1 MILNVTS
8 IERTKMKRNL
18 QKTAGAELT
27 RRHWVKPLAVI
38 SNNRGKASAS
48 IAGLVVFLLGIGLT
62 LFVIANPMKVGL
74 FEKVSSAITGKGTE
88 DTAGGRKVK
97 FWRNPMDPTVTSP
110 VFTKDSMGMDYLPV
124 YEDELTGGGAAAES
138 GIKIDPATV
147 QNIGVITAPVNRGD
161 LRLEIRTVGNLDYN
175 QKSIYLVNTKYEGW
189 IEKVHVNYVGQEVR
203 KGQPLFDIYSPE
215 LVSAQEEYLIAL
227 KYRDEMKAKEV
238 PDADADADYLIQASR
253 NRLRYWDISDEQIK
267 RLEDEGELRKTLT
280 VVSPA
285 TGVVIEKQDRALDG
299 MKVEAGLNLYK
310 IADLSTLW
318 VYVDLYEYQLPWI
331 KVGQDAKVEISYYPG
346 QVVHGKVLFFNPF
359 LDETTRTIRV
369 NLQIPNPDGR
379 LRPQM
384 FATVTLL
391 PIAAKNVVTVPE
403 MAVLHTGERNV
414 VVLDNG
420 GGRFEPRE
428 VKLGLQGEG
437 VYQVLEGLKGGETV
451 VTSAQFLIDSESNLR
466 EVINKMLM
474 ATESGAPA
482 AAGEQKPA
490 AKDAEHAGHTMK
502 PVIDDQ
508 KMIDLLG
515 KALEA
520 YLPMWKA
527 LAKDST
533 SGIKENAATLADI
546 AGNAVGQA
554 KEGTLKAQ
562 LQALQKAASEMR
574 TGDLNS
580 ARESMKG
587 LSRALI
593 TIFTAHEVKMP
604 ERYVIIECTMVKEKW
619 IQDTEQVSNPYL
631 GSQMLTCGSKVGE
644 IGG

>member
-1 MILNVTS
+1 
-8 IERTKMKRNL
+8 MKKSL
-18 QKTAGAELT
+18 QKTLGGELT
-27 RRHWVKPLAVI
+27 LGHWAKSLAVI

-48 IAGLVVFLLGIGLT
+48 IAGLVVFLFGIGLA

-74 FEKVSSAITGKGTE
+74 FEKISNAIMRKGTG

-97 FWRNPMDPTVTSP
+97 FWRNPMDPAVTSP

-124 YEDELTGGGAAAES
+124 YEDELTGGAAAES

-227 KYRDEMKAKEV
+227 KYRDEMKAREV
-238 PDADADADYLIQASR
+238 PGSDADADYLLQASR
-253 NRLRYWDISDEQIK
+253 SRLRYWDISDEQIK

-299 MKVEAGLNLYK
+299 MKAEAGLNLYK

-331 KVGQDAKVEISYYPG
+331 KVGQNAKVEISYYPG
-346 QVVHGKVLFFNPF
+346 EVFHGKILFFNPF
-359 LDETTRTIRV
+359 LDETTRTVRV

-391 PIAAKNVVTVPE
+391 PVAAKNVVTVPE

-420 GGRFEPRE
+420 GGRFEPRD

-437 VYQVLEGLKGGETV
+437 VYQVLDGLEGGETV
-451 VTSAQFLIDSESNLR
+451 VTSAQFLIDSESNLQ

-474 ATESGAPA
+474 ATEGEASAAPASATLAPA
-482 AAGEQKPA
+482 APGAQKPA
-490 AKDAEHAGHTMK
+490 AKDAEHAGHERK
-502 PVIDDQ
+502 SLIDDQ
-508 KMIDLLG
+508 KMVDTLG
-515 KALEA
+515 KTIEA
-520 YLPMWKA
+520 YLPIWKA
-527 LAKDST
+527 LANDST
-533 SGIKENAATLADI
+533 SGIKENAATLADL
-546 AGNAVGQA
+546 AGKAVGQA
-554 KEGTLKAQ
+554 KEDALKSQLKA
-562 LQALQKAASEMR
+562 LKKAASEMK

-587 LSRALI
+587 VSRVLI
-593 TIFTAHEVKMP
+593 SVFTSHEVKLP
-604 ERYVIIECTMVKEKW
+604 KRYLIIECTMVHEKW
-619 IQDTEQVSNPYL
+619 IQDTEEIRNPFL
-631 GSQMLTCGSKVGE
+631 GSQMPTCGTKVGE
-644 IGG
+644 IG